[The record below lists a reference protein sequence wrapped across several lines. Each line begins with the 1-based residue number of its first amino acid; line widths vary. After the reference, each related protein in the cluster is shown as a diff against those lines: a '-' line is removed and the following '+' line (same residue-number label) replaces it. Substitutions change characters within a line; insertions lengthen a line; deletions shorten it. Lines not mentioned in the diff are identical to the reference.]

1 MTLLRLMAAAILS
14 LSVSSCVMQ
23 PVEPDQPAG
32 ADIYIEGVVIRNG
45 LAYTVRDVLIQVPA
59 TGGFAGCGNIL
70 PRTACSNTF
79 PEIDYKANPVVISWT
94 EHGVAHETDEFIIEV
109 PKDFAAGDS
118 AWIEVIIF
126 APGQA
131 GAKLTHP

>member
-1 MTLLRLMAAAILS
+1 MTLVRYLATVSLWAMASACA
-14 LSVSSCVMQ
+14 V
-23 PVEPDQPAG
+23 QPAVVLDENPS
-32 ADIYIEGVVIRNG
+32 DIYIEGVVIRNG
-45 LAYTVRDVLIQVPA
+45 LAYTVSDVLIQVPA

-79 PEIDYKANPVVISWT
+79 PEIDYKANPVMISWT

-109 PKDFAAGDS
+109 PEDFSAGDS

-131 GAKLTHP
+131 GAQLARP